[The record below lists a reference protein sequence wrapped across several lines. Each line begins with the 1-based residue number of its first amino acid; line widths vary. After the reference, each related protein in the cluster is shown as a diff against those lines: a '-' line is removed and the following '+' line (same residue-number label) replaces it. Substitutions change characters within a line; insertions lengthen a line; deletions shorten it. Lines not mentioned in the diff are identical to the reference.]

1 MKNILK
7 IIVLVLAVKVVFF
20 FMVPTVVANNKK
32 PAIERFVNEFII
44 NNPNVTYPVQVDALT
59 TLTSRE
65 LVKKAQTLYV
75 QENLSIRIAKSDLSI
90 TPADLKNQMS
100 LELKRHYCSSNYVQ
114 EREHLFKGLSSVGII
129 NRIHDQSDKLITEV
143 IIDRSSC
150 N

>member
-20 FMVPTVVANNKK
+20 FMAPTVVANNKK

-65 LVKKAQTLYV
+65 LVKKGQVKKSEFVCGGDSWQVGEYWV
-75 QENLSIRIAKSDLSI
+75 QEHKKAGRTIL
-90 TPADLKNQMS
+90 TCQC
-100 LELKRHYCSSNYVQ
+100 EHYSKFPN
-114 EREHLFKGLSSVGII
+114 ENAIL
-129 NRIHDQSDKLITEV
+129 
-143 IIDRSSC
+143 
-150 N
+150 

>member
-7 IIVLVLAVKVVFF
+7 IIVLVLAVKIVFY
-20 FMVPTVVANNKK
+20 FMAPTVVASKK
-32 PAIERFVNEFII
+32 TAIERFVNEFVI
-44 NNPNVTYPVQVDALT
+44 NNPNFTYPVQVDALT

-65 LVKKAQTLYV
+65 LVKKGQTLYV
-75 QENLSIRIAKSDLSI
+75 QENLSIRIDKSDLSI
-90 TPADLKNQMS
+90 TPTDLKNQMS

-114 EREHLFKGLSSVGII
+114 EREHLFKGYSNVGII
-129 NRIHDQSDKLITEV
+129 NRIHDQSDKFITEV